1 MKAFKNV
8 TNQGNEPAVKKA
20 VNLPDD
26 SINLGW
32 FNSGEITPEIH
43 LSVSDLSGLI
53 PENVVPVST
62 SEIDTAMY
70 ADEFGVLR
78 YIKTNQEM
86 NQQFGSPIVANS
98 EVSISNY
105 ILNKQQTDL
114 NFNYTGRIVDLESE
128 MFIHSYYVSNYFAL
142 LDSSVSSY
150 NGMEKSSELREPA
163 KAGIQVVDSSGN
175 NLVDSNG
182 KNNYRIILEKYTNHR
197 SVVGLSGTI
206 YEGLDLYRIII
217 LLEQVNPQDLYLIYN
232 KYEKNEDDIP
242 YNPFFGYKEKINTI
256 QYYKPVAEES
266 EVVDPSSSERKV
278 YSTQLFSYK
287 ENELLKNK
295 ISNDGWKVYA
305 PRKAIQDP
313 RTFQPFNWRLLA
325 KITYDYANV
334 RNVYAESERAT
345 LKVGVLYSGQISQVK
360 NAYVFANM
368 EESVF
373 NLQNYLFENPIAA
386 STNNKSQ
393 RNYWLVDIDDNTID
407 YSKFDIL
414 VWTPIQNVTEPQG
427 TAINRALSLNASVF
441 IDASLISAGFSYLG
455 IDLSIDST
463 YASSG
468 LLTVH
473 ETYQDKRT
481 TTNPNGLM
489 NAWDISEYHE
499 SSTIPKNSIFGKRKD
514 GLNNDAI
521 FSLRTFNGIPSTQS
535 SSVALVSVN
544 SKAAIVKRS
553 TVTGNILQS
562 SLVISANPFLYLIND
577 IVKSDSSSVFN
588 NGDTNA
594 FPVGTVGDQ
603 TSAVSSLI
611 IGPNKFFYNYLSDV
625 NKNKVNNYAT
635 NNTTDQSTILWN
647 VSPWRN
653 LWTINGPVR
662 NGQVTVL
669 SELEKQEYNFSF
681 KNAIDS
687 NEQKFCRE
695 VSLSISGILEAD
707 FEGTLNGQDAES
719 IINADF
725 SNVEFYLEC
734 TNPNVKF
741 LNFTD
746 FTSTLSAG
754 GNTLLG
760 QASSSYKIFKLNPK
774 AFNQITKNP
783 PSAVSLNAYSTVN
796 SNEFDFS
803 SISYPYAILGASEYN
818 SRTDSVIKT
827 PTDFLPGSQDVRD
840 YNFAFKTSISINEI
854 TKTVNSYK
862 INWSTSFNSKIG
874 GSADFKN
881 VVFKPKGGTAGIS
894 KSNFSISEVE
904 ENKVQIKQTFSPF
917 NKYYYPGKAFS
928 KTDIVSADQTKTE
941 SSFNN
946 FHYTGDIDAG
956 NRWDEYF
963 AGKDSFS
970 TTSTTTTKTA
980 SSVPISTNITTTTTR
995 GPVLSSD
1002 IIKASIRAARESDG
1016 SYETDTITWSYFAS
1030 GLMPSSF
1037 WSTLVWKNNAA
1048 ITISLFF
1055 HQWLDQYIKGLEL
1068 TNSAIDNFIATKT
1081 GDFIADKFAEQN
1093 PIVYSAIEKQTLG
1106 GVSLGKV
1113 FTSTTTTSTVSKPTT
1128 KNGYSAG
1135 FVKYVQY
1142 TLLKIGHKI
1151 TVDGMYGPSTGTQ
1164 VRLFQHN
1171 AGLGFVD
1178 GIVDSQTKSVLATY
1192 WLNLYK
1198 NNNEKYNDI
1207 RADAPDGSRGYIS
1220 AAVKYSDI
1228 SNIGIAGKEYRRI
1241 SFTGV
1246 PGPTVLDDYIFFK
1259 VPQKANDQLLHS
1271 ITISTGEWAVGLGEL
1286 EVFTSDLNLKKFYQR
1301 KKEKINIPG
1310 ILPSFSPGAHGRISP
1325 NDSKIIEL
1333 NLAFP
1338 NAKWVGIRMYSQKIK
1353 DSKFGPNAEGF
1364 SIKDIQFEI
1373 SSPTIDIP
1381 PVYGKTSEFTGT
1393 AYGTIAGYTEIQ
1405 SSDEAVIDFSTISN
1419 MISSTISNITS
1430 INLSKVDFT
1439 MSQTVE
1445 GITQTKTVSQAISS
1459 SEQLRY
1465 SPPTVNKLMDK
1476 ISFKYE
1482 DIDVEIG
1489 GEHNNGLSSTLSLYN
1504 ISPSIVSSFKKNG
1517 TAAPTSIS
1525 NGDFS
1530 FTQVTGRSNFYVLKT
1545 ILGVGYESKET
1556 SPKVTVSGYYIADA
1570 DNVAS
1575 RQNTK
1580 ASINVRDGIV
1590 VLTDSNGMP
1599 TGFPNFNSYVPT
1611 TVNDVTNFGFL
1622 NLIWDYPTSEGQVLA
1637 PYGLDWGFYNVST
1650 KKFLGKKISYFEY
1663 MAYGA
1668 NNVYIGLN
1676 AFDSDMDRGTQDNIV
1691 GTTVRAPQAEAN
1703 RPTRYICPLYS
1714 VKVKSRSKIK
1724 VSSPPKALN
1733 KFDTWFVNVGVG
1745 KFIKNITMPSDHIFT
1760 NWMQNYK
1767 SSILTTITLK
1777 CYYDTTQIKTPSSS
1791 IFGHGYYDIYDE
1803 HPQIISDNTISL
1815 RYGSVHCVQ
1824 EQYDKNLYSS
1834 DEYTDASPI
1843 IPWIFVSIKNAKGKW
1858 IDIPRKEIKDFDK
1871 NTGRITFKKEIVP
1884 LNSKDIE
1891 VSYTVKNPDLMVHQI
1906 NGEVIP
1912 LNPFLAAEDNSP
1924 IFMYLL
1930 PIRCEIFENNEYSVP
1945 SGFISD
1951 GPLKFTRDST
1961 IFDANTNKYN
1971 PLALH
1976 IATINVNN
1984 TYTFENVSIEDM
1996 RIKGGG
2002 LKYSVDITKKFAED
2016 LDVASYSDIYTGMSF
2031 LHPNGGYVIIQI
2043 PEEVMLNFN
2052 SRDEI
2057 YSIVRNNLTA
2067 GVSFDIQD
2075 VDGNDWRSIYN
2086 AQ

>member
-20 VNLPDD
+20 VNLPED

-32 FNSGEITPEIH
+32 FNSGEITPEMH
-43 LSVSDLSGLI
+43 LSVSDLSRLI

-128 MFIHSYYVSNYFAL
+128 MFIHSYYVSNHFAL
-142 LDSSVSSY
+142 LDSSVSIY

-206 YEGLDLYRIII
+206 YQGLDLYRIII

-325 KITYDYANV
+325 KITYNYANV

-368 EESVF
+368 EESIF
-373 NLQNYLFENPIAA
+373 NLENYLFENPIAA

-393 RNYWLVDIDDNTID
+393 RNYWLVNIDDNTID

-414 VWTPIQNVTEPQG
+414 VWTPIQDVTELQG
-427 TAINRALSLNASVF
+427 NAINRALILNASVF

-455 IDLSIDST
+455 INLSITNTST
-463 YASSG
+463 G
-468 LLTVH
+468 FLTVQD
-473 ETYQDKRT
+473 TYKNGNT
-481 TTNPNGLM
+481 TM
-489 NAWDISEYHE
+489 NAWDLNEFNE
-499 SSTIPKNSIFGKRKD
+499 SSTRPKYSIFGKRTEV
-514 GLNNDAI
+514 LNNNSVV
-521 FSLRTFNGIPSTQS
+521 SLRTFNGIPDPLS
-535 SSVALVSVN
+535 SSVALVSVD
-544 SKAAIVKRS
+544 SKAVIVKRS
-553 TVTGNILQS
+553 TNTQNILPS
-562 SLVISANPFLYLIND
+562 SLVISANPFLNLVND
-577 IVKSDSSSVFN
+577 TIQADGSYVVN

-594 FPVGTVGDQ
+594 FAVGRVGNQ
-603 TSAVSSLI
+603 SSAVSTLI

-625 NKNKVNNYAT
+625 NKNKVNNFAT
-635 NNTTDQSTILWN
+635 NNTTNQSTILWN

-653 LWTINGPVR
+653 LWTINGAVN
-662 NGQVTVL
+662 NGKITIL
-669 SELEKQEYNFSF
+669 SDAEKEQYSFSL
-681 KNAIDS
+681 KNTIGTND
-687 NEQKFCRE
+687 QKFCRQ
-695 VSLSISGILEAD
+695 VSPSISGLFMGD
-707 FEGTLNGQDAES
+707 FDSTLNVANAQS

-746 FTSTLSAG
+746 FSSTLSAG
-754 GNTLLG
+754 GDTLLG
-760 QASSSYKIFKLNPK
+760 QGNPSYRIFKLNNNAYTSIRSVPS
-774 AFNQITKNP
+774 
-783 PSAVSLNAYSTVN
+783 SAVSLDAYSEVY
-796 SNEFDFS
+796 SNEFNFS

-854 TKTVNSYK
+854 TETVNSYK
-862 INWSTSFNSKIG
+862 INWSTSFSSDIG

-894 KSNFSISEVE
+894 KSNFSISKVE

-917 NKYYYPGKAFS
+917 NKYYYPGKTFS
-928 KTDIVSADQTKTE
+928 KTDIVSADHTTTE

-963 AGKDSFS
+963 AGKD
-970 TTSTTTTKTA
+970 
-980 SSVPISTNITTTTTR
+980 ITTTTTK

-1002 IIKASIRAARESDG
+1002 IIKAAIRAARESDG
-1016 SYETDTITWSYFAS
+1016 SYETGTITWSYFAS

-1055 HQWLDQYIKGLEL
+1055 HQWLDGYIKGLEL
-1068 TNSAIDNFIATKT
+1068 TSSAIDNFIATKT
-1081 GDFIADKFAEQN
+1081 GNFIADKFEEQN
-1093 PIVYSAIEKQTLG
+1093 PVVYSAIEKQTLG
-1106 GVSLGKV
+1106 GVSPGNV

-1128 KNGYSAG
+1128 KNGYSAD

-1171 AGLGFVD
+1171 AGLGLVD

-1198 NNNEKYNDI
+1198 NNNAKYNDI
-1207 RADAPDGSRGYIS
+1207 RADAPTGSQKYIS
-1220 AAVKYSDI
+1220 AAVRYSDI

-1246 PGPTVLDDYIFFK
+1246 PGPTVLEDYIFFK
-1259 VPQKANDQLLHS
+1259 VPQKANDQVLHS
-1271 ITISTGEWAVGLGEL
+1271 ITISTGEFGVELGGMDI
-1286 EVFTSDLNLKKFYQR
+1286 FTNDLDIKKFYQR

-1310 ILPSFSPGAHGRISP
+1310 ILPSFCPGAHGKIDKNS
-1325 NDSKIIEL
+1325 SKIIDF
-1333 NLAFP
+1333 AYAVP
-1338 NAKWVGIRMYSQKIK
+1338 YAKWIGIRMYSRKIK

-1364 SIKDIQFEI
+1364 SIKDIEFEI

-1381 PVYGKTSEFTGT
+1381 PVYGGTSKFTGT

-1405 SSDEAVIDFSTISN
+1405 SSDEALIDFSTISN

-1530 FTQVTGRSNFYVLKT
+1530 FTQVPGRSNFYVLKT

-1556 SPKVTVSGYYIADA
+1556 SPQVTVSDYYIADA

-1575 RQNTK
+1575 RRNTK

-1590 VLTDSNGMP
+1590 VLTDAEGMP
-1599 TGFPNFNSYVPT
+1599 TGFPNFSSYVPT
-1611 TVNDVTNFGFL
+1611 AVNSVANFGFL
-1622 NLIWDYPTSEGQVLA
+1622 NLIWNYSTSQGPVPA
-1637 PYGLDWGFYNVST
+1637 PYGLDWGFYNVLT

-1663 MAYGA
+1663 MDYGA
-1668 NNVYIGLN
+1668 NNVFIGLN

-1691 GTTVRAPQAEAN
+1691 GTTVRAPQSEAN

-1745 KFIKNITMPSDHIFT
+1745 KFIKNITIPLNYTFADT
-1760 NWMQNYK
+1760 NWMKQYK
-1767 SSILTTITLK
+1767 GKTLK

-1791 IFGHGYYDIYDE
+1791 IFGNGYYDIYDE

-1891 VSYTVKNPDLMVHQI
+1891 VSYTVKNSDLMVHQI

-1930 PIRCEIFENNEYSVP
+1930 PIRCEIFEGNEYKTP
-1945 SGFISD
+1945 FGFLSD

-1961 IFDANTNKYN
+1961 IFNPMSTKYN

-1976 IATINVNN
+1976 ISTINVNN
-1984 TYTFENVSIEDM
+1984 NYTFENVSIEDM

-2016 LDVASYSDIYTGMSF
+2016 LDVASYSDTYTGMSF

-2043 PEEVMLNFN
+2043 PQEVMSNFN

-2075 VDGNDWRSIYN
+2075 VDGNDWRTISN

>member
-1 MKAFKNV
+1 VKAFKNV

-32 FNSGEITPEIH
+32 FNSGEITPEMH

-53 PENVVPVST
+53 PENLVPVST
-62 SEIDTAMY
+62 SEIDTVMY

-78 YIKTNQEM
+78 YVKTNQEM

-142 LDSSVSSY
+142 LDSSVSNY

-175 NLVDSNG
+175 NFVDSNG

-206 YEGLDLYRIII
+206 YQGLDLYRIII
-217 LLEQVNPQDLYLIYN
+217 LLEQVDPQDLYLIYN
-232 KYEKNEDDIP
+232 KYEKNEDNIP

-266 EVVDPSSSERKV
+266 EVIDPSSSERKV

-313 RTFQPFNWRLLA
+313 RTFQSFNWRLLA
-325 KITYDYANV
+325 KINYNYANV

-345 LKVGVLYSGQISQVK
+345 LKVGVLYSGQVSQVK
-360 NAYVFANM
+360 NPYVFANM

-373 NLQNYLFENPIAA
+373 NLENYLFQNPIAA
-386 STNNKSQ
+386 SANNKSQ
-393 RNYWLVDIDDNTID
+393 KNYWLVNIDDNTID

-414 VWTPIQNVTEPQG
+414 VWTPTQPITDLQG
-427 TAINRALSLNASVF
+427 SAINRALSLNASVF

-455 IDLSIDST
+455 IDLFIPNTYTST
-463 YASSG
+463 G
-468 LLTVH
+468 FLTVQD
-473 ETYQDKRT
+473 TYKNGNT
-481 TTNPNGLM
+481 TM
-489 NAWDISEYHE
+489 NAWDLNEFNE
-499 SSTIPKNSIFGKRKD
+499 SSTSTKPRYSIFGKRTD
-514 GLNNDAI
+514 VLNNDSVV
-521 FSLRTFNGIPSTQS
+521 SLRTFSGPVSAGS
-535 SSVALVSVN
+535 SSVALVSVD
-544 SKAAIVKRS
+544 SKAVIIKRS
-553 TVTGNILQS
+553 LNTQGILPP
-562 SLVISANPFLYLIND
+562 SLVVSANPFLYLTND
-577 IVKSDSSSVFN
+577 IVKADGSSVAN

-594 FPVGTVGDQ
+594 FPVGTVGNQ
-603 TSAVSSLI
+603 TSAVSTLA

-625 NKNKVNNYAT
+625 NNNKVNNFAR

-653 LWTINGPVR
+653 LWTINGTVS

-681 KNAIDS
+681 KNAIGS
-687 NEQKFCRE
+687 TEQKFCRE
-695 VSLSISGILEAD
+695 IHPSISGILLAD

-746 FTSTLSAG
+746 FSSTLSAG

-760 QASSSYKIFKLNPK
+760 QANSSYKIFKLDTQ
-774 AFNQITKNP
+774 AFKQITANP

-796 SNEFDFS
+796 SNEFNFS

-818 SRTDSVIKT
+818 SRTDSAIKT

-862 INWSTSFNSKIG
+862 INWSTNFSSAIG

-894 KSNFSISEVE
+894 KSNFSISEVQ

-928 KTDIVSADQTKTE
+928 KTDIVSADQTETE

-946 FHYTGDIDAG
+946 FHYTGDIDVG

-970 TTSTTTTKTA
+970 TTGTTTTNTA
-980 SSVPISTNITTTTTR
+980 SSVPISTNTTVTTTK
-995 GPVLSSD
+995 GAALSNAT
-1002 IIKASIRAARESDG
+1002 IKAAIIAAKQSDG
-1016 SYETDTITWSYFAS
+1016 SYETGTINYMTS
-1030 GLMPSSF
+1030 GVDVPIGF
-1037 WSTLVWKNNAA
+1037 WSTLVWKNGDA
-1048 ITISLFF
+1048 ITLSAFF
-1055 HQWLDQYIKGLEL
+1055 NKWLDTFAQSKFPTLVL
-1068 TNSAIDNFIATKT
+1068 RQPAIDNYIASTQAS
-1081 GDFIADKFAEQN
+1081 FIADQFIAAN
-1093 PIVYSAIEKQTLG
+1093 SPIYLATESVTLG
-1106 GVSLGKV
+1106 GVSPGKV
-1113 FTSTTTTSTVSKPTT
+1113 FTSTTTTSTVSRPTT
-1128 KNGYSAG
+1128 RNGYSAD

-1142 TLLKIGHKI
+1142 TLLKMGYKI
-1151 TVDGMYGPSTGTQ
+1151 TVDGLYGSSTGTQ
-1164 VRLFQHN
+1164 IRLFQHN

-1198 NNNEKYNDI
+1198 NNNAKYNDI
-1207 RADAPDGSRGYIS
+1207 RADAPTGSQKYIS

-1228 SNIGIAGKEYRRI
+1228 SNIGIPGKEYRRI

-1246 PGPTVLDDYIFFK
+1246 PGPTVLEDYIFFK

-1271 ITISTGEWAVGLGEL
+1271 VTISTGEWAVRLGEL
-1286 EVFTSDLNLKKFYQR
+1286 EVFTSDLDLQKFYQR
-1301 KKEKINIPG
+1301 KKERINIPG
-1310 ILPSFSPGAHGRISP
+1310 VLPVFVAGSHGVINKNSSKVIDFGGAEYSRG
-1325 NDSKIIEL
+1325 L
-1333 NLAFP
+1333 
-1338 NAKWVGIRMYSQKIK
+1338 AKWIGIKMYSRKIN

-1364 SIKDIQFEI
+1364 SIKDIEFGI

-1381 PVYGKTSEFTGT
+1381 PVYGGTSTFTGT
-1393 AYGTIAGYTEIQ
+1393 AYGTIAGYAEIQ
-1405 SSDEAVIDFSTISN
+1405 SSDEALIDFSTISN
-1419 MISSTISNITS
+1419 MISKSNVTS
-1430 INLSKVDFT
+1430 INLSKIDFT
-1439 MSQTVE
+1439 MSQAVDGVTV
-1445 GITQTKTVSQAISS
+1445 TKTVSQAISS

-1465 SPPTVNKLMDK
+1465 SSATNKLGNT

-1482 DIDVEIG
+1482 DVDVVV
-1489 GEHNNGLSSTLSLYN
+1489 NGLDQSNSLEVSSTA
-1504 ISPSIVSSFKKNG
+1504 IVDSYRLNG

-1525 NGDFS
+1525 NSDFS
-1530 FTQVTGRSNFYVLKT
+1530 LTKVSERSNFYVLKT
-1545 ILGVGYESKET
+1545 VLGVGYESKET
-1556 SPKVTVSGYYIADA
+1556 SPKVTVSSYYIADA
-1570 DNVAS
+1570 DNLSS
-1575 RQNTK
+1575 RQNAK
-1580 ASINVRDGIV
+1580 LSINVKDGIV
-1590 VLTDSNGMP
+1590 VLTDVNGMP
-1599 TGFPNFNSYVPT
+1599 TGFPNFNSYIPT
-1611 TVNDVTNFGFL
+1611 AVNSVANFGFL
-1622 NLIWDYPTSEGQVLA
+1622 NLIWNYSSPA

-1650 KKFLGKKISYFEY
+1650 KKFLGKKISYLEY
-1663 MAYGA
+1663 MNQPGLDENTRGP

-1676 AFDSDMDRGTQDNIV
+1676 AFDSDMDIGTQDNIV
-1691 GTTVRAPQAEAN
+1691 GTTVRAPQTEAN

-1724 VSSPPKALN
+1724 VSSPPKALS

-1745 KFIKNITMPSDHIFT
+1745 KFIKEITIPLNYNFT
-1760 NWMQNYK
+1760 NWMKEYK
-1767 SSILTTITLK
+1767 GEKLK

-1791 IFGHGYYDIYDE
+1791 IFGNGYYDIYDE

-1834 DEYTDASPI
+1834 SEYTDASPI
-1843 IPWIFVSIKNAKGKW
+1843 VPWIFVSIKNAKGKW
-1858 IDIPRKEIKDFDK
+1858 INIPRKEIKDFDK

-1906 NGEVIP
+1906 NGEIIP

-1930 PIRCEIFENNEYSVP
+1930 PIRCEELVNGVYSAP
-1945 SGFISD
+1945 SGFVSD

-1961 IFDANTNKYN
+1961 IFNSASTKYN

-1976 IATINVNN
+1976 MATINVNN
-1984 TYTFENVSIEDM
+1984 NYTFENVSIEDM

-2016 LDVASYSDIYTGMSF
+2016 LDVASYSDTYTGMSF

-2043 PEEVMLNFN
+2043 PQEVMSNFN

-2075 VDGNDWRSIYN
+2075 VDGNDWRTISN

>member
-20 VNLPDD
+20 VNLPEN

-32 FNSGEITPEIH
+32 FNSGEITPEMH

-53 PENVVPVST
+53 PENAVPVST

-78 YIKTNQEM
+78 YLKANQEM

-105 ILNKQQTDL
+105 ILNKKQKDID
-114 NFNYTGRIVDLESE
+114 FNYTGRVPDLESE
-128 MFIHSYYVSNYFAL
+128 MFIHSYYVSNHFAL
-142 LDSSVSSY
+142 LDSSVSNY
-150 NGMEKSSELREPA
+150 RGMEKSSELREPA
-163 KAGIQVVDSSGN
+163 KAGIQVVDLSGN

-182 KNNYRIILEKYTNHR
+182 KNNYKIILQKYTNHR
-197 SVVGLSGTI
+197 SIVELSGTI
-206 YEGLDLYRIII
+206 YQGLDLYRIII

-232 KYEKNEDDIP
+232 KYEKNEDNIP

-256 QYYKPVAEES
+256 SYYKYVVEES
-266 EVVDPSSSERKV
+266 EVVDPSSSERKI

-287 ENELLKNK
+287 ENKLLKNK

-313 RTFQPFNWRLLA
+313 RTFQSFNWRLLA
-325 KITYDYANV
+325 KITYNYANV

-345 LKVGVLYSGQISQVK
+345 LKVGVLYSGEISQVK

-393 RNYWLVDIDDNTID
+393 KNYWLVNIDDNTID

-414 VWTPIQNVTEPQG
+414 VWTPIQAVTELQG
-427 TAINRALSLNASVF
+427 NTINRALSLNASVF

-455 IDLSIDST
+455 IDLSIDGTYTST
-463 YASSG
+463 G
-468 LLTVH
+468 FLTVQD
-473 ETYQDKRT
+473 TYK
-481 TTNPNGLM
+481 NGNNTM

-499 SSTIPKNSIFGKRKD
+499 SSTIPRYSIFGKRKD
-514 GLNNDAI
+514 VLNNDSI

-535 SSVALVSVN
+535 SSVALVSVD
-544 SKAAIVKRS
+544 SKAVIVKRS
-553 TVTGNILQS
+553 TVTGNILPS
-562 SLVISANPFLYLIND
+562 SLVISANPFLYLVND
-577 IVKSDSSSVFN
+577 TMKGDSSHTLN
-588 NGDTNA
+588 NGETNA
-594 FPVGTVGDQ
+594 FAVGTVGNQ
-603 TSAVSSLI
+603 TSAVSTLV

-635 NNTTDQSTILWN
+635 NNTINQSTILWN

-653 LWTINGPVR
+653 LWTINGAVK

-681 KNAIDS
+681 KNAIGS
-687 NEQKFCRE
+687 TEQKFCTE
-695 VSLSISGILEAD
+695 ISPSISGILLRD

-746 FTSTLSAG
+746 YNSTLSAG
-754 GNTLLG
+754 GDTLLG
-760 QASSSYKIFKLNPK
+760 QANSSYKIFKLDTQ
-774 AFNQITKNP
+774 AFNQIKANP
-783 PSAVSLNAYSTVN
+783 PSAVSLNAYSVVS

-803 SISYPYAILGASEYN
+803 NISYPYAIIGSSEYN
-818 SRTDSVIKT
+818 SRTDSGIKT

-854 TKTVNSYK
+854 TKTFNTYK
-862 INWSTSFNSKIG
+862 INWSTGFRSAIG

-881 VVFKPKGGTAGIS
+881 VVFKPGKNTNGITR
-894 KSNFSISEVE
+894 SNFSISEVE
-904 ENKVQIKQTFSPF
+904 ENKIQIKQTFSPF
-917 NKYYYPGKAFS
+917 NKYYYPGKVFS
-928 KTDIVSADQTKTE
+928 KTDIVSADQETTA
-941 SSFNN
+941 STFNN
-946 FHYTGDIDAG
+946 FHYTGDIDIG
-956 NRWDEYF
+956 NQWDEYMLGEGVIPLIKTLVKGIKVVKKDVLQILNDPYF
-963 AGKDSFS
+963 TWENYFNGEVFGDLRTFKPGEWTVLVPNPILWSSPLFNGSNKSCTEFDLIFKPWAVSLAKFIMYTSEPLNNLYRNWEDYLNTSTKDSIAEAF
-970 TTSTTTTKTA
+970 
-980 SSVPISTNITTTTTR
+980 ITEY
-995 GPVLSSD
+995 PNL
-1002 IIKASIRAARESDG
+1002 
-1016 SYETDTITWSYFAS
+1016 YFA
-1030 GLMPSSF
+1030 
-1037 WSTLVWKNNAA
+1037 KNSK
-1048 ITISLFF
+1048 ISVAGGNKKV
-1055 HQWLDQYIKGLEL
+1055 QDYTKYI
-1068 TNSAIDNFIATKT
+1068 
-1081 GDFIADKFAEQN
+1081 
-1093 PIVYSAIEKQTLG
+1093 
-1106 GVSLGKV
+1106 
-1113 FTSTTTTSTVSKPTT
+1113 
-1128 KNGYSAG
+1128 
-1135 FVKYVQY
+1135 QY
-1142 TLLKIGHKI
+1142 TLLKNGYKLN
-1151 TVDGMYGPSTGTQ
+1151 VDGMYGQQTHAT
-1164 VRLFQHN
+1164 VRLFQISKD
-1171 AGLGFVD
+1171 LGFID
-1178 GIVDSQTKSVLATY
+1178 GIVDSETKSVLATF
-1192 WLNLYK
+1192 WLKLFRENINKFKSLR
-1198 NNNEKYNDI
+1198 EE
-1207 RADAPDGSRGYIS
+1207 APDGSKKYID
-1220 AAVKYSDI
+1220 AAVRYSDI
-1228 SNIGIAGKEYRRI
+1228 SKIGVPGHEYRRI

-1246 PGPTVLDDYIFFK
+1246 PGPTVLEDYIFFK
-1259 VPQKANDQLLHS
+1259 VPQKASDQLLHS
-1271 ITISTGEWAVGLGEL
+1271 VTIFTGEWAVDLGEI
-1286 EVFTSDLNLKKFYQR
+1286 EVFTSDLDIQKFYQR
-1301 KKEKINIPG
+1301 KKERVSIPG
-1310 ILPSFSPGAHGRISP
+1310 ISPSFVVDVNKVVRGGDVKTIKL
-1325 NDSKIIEL
+1325 DS
-1333 NLAFP
+1333 ASP
-1338 NAKWVGIRMYSQKIK
+1338 NAKWVGIRMYSTKIN

-1364 SIKDIQFEI
+1364 SIRNIQFGI
-1373 SSPTIDIP
+1373 SSPDTHID
-1381 PVYGKTSEFTGT
+1381 PVYGGTSNFEGT
-1393 AYGTIAGYTEIQ
+1393 AYGTIAGYTQIQ
-1405 SSDEAVIDFSTISN
+1405 SPDEALIDFSTISN
-1419 MISSTISNITS
+1419 MISSTVSNITS
-1430 INLSKVDFT
+1430 INLSKIDFT

-1445 GITQTKTVSQAISS
+1445 GSTQTKTVSQVISS
-1459 SEQLRY
+1459 SEILRY
-1465 SPPTVNKLMDK
+1465 SSTTNKLMDK

-1489 GEHNNGLSSTLSLYN
+1489 GEHNNGLSHTLSLYD
-1504 ISPSIVSSFKKNG
+1504 ISPSIVSSFKLNG

-1530 FTQVTGRSNFYVLKT
+1530 LTQVPGRSNFYILKT

-1556 SPKVTVSGYYIADA
+1556 SPKVTVSNYFITDA
-1570 DNVAS
+1570 DNLS
-1575 RQNTK
+1575 SSQNTK
-1580 ASINVRDGIV
+1580 NTINVRDGIV
-1590 VLTDSNGMP
+1590 VLTGSTTLPNGTLVSTGLP
-1599 TGFPNFNSYVPT
+1599 TGFPNFNSYVT
-1611 TVNDVTNFGFL
+1611 TDSVTNFGFL
-1622 NLIWDYPTSEGQVLA
+1622 NLIWSYSSPA

-1663 MAYGA
+1663 MNQPGLTEGTRGP
-1668 NNVYIGLN
+1668 NNVFIGLN

-1691 GTTVRAPQAEAN
+1691 GTTVRAPQSEAN

-1745 KFIKNITMPSDHIFT
+1745 KFIKNITMPSNYIFT
-1760 NWMQNYK
+1760 NWMKEYTGK
-1767 SSILTTITLK
+1767 TLK
-1777 CYYDTTQIKTPSSS
+1777 CYYDTTQIKTPISS
-1791 IFGHGYYDIYDE
+1791 IFGHGHYDIHDE

-1815 RYGSVHCVQ
+1815 RYGSVHCAQ
-1824 EQYDKNLYSS
+1824 EQYDINLYSN
-1834 DEYTDASPI
+1834 DDYTDASPI
-1843 IPWIFVSIKNAKGKW
+1843 SPWIFVTIKNAKGKW
-1858 IDIPRKEIKDFDK
+1858 INIPRKEIKDFDK

-1884 LNSKDIE
+1884 VNSKDIK
-1891 VSYTVKNPDLMVHQI
+1891 VSYTIKSPDLMVHQI
-1906 NGEVIP
+1906 NGEMIP

-1930 PIRCEIFENNEYSVP
+1930 PIRCEILVPEVGIYETP
-1945 SGFISD
+1945 SGFVSD
-1951 GPLKFTRDST
+1951 DPLKFTRDST
-1961 IFDANTNKYN
+1961 IFNPISTKYN

-1976 IATINVNN
+1976 ISTINVNN
-1984 TYTFENVSIEDM
+1984 KYTFENVSIEDM

-2002 LKYSVDITKKFAED
+2002 LKYSVDITKEFAED
-2016 LDVASYSDIYTGMSF
+2016 LDIASYSDIYTGMSF
-2031 LHPNGGYVIIQI
+2031 LHPNGGYVILQI
-2043 PEEVMLNFN
+2043 PQEVMSNFN

-2075 VDGNDWRSIYN
+2075 VDGIDWRSIYE

>member
-1 MKAFKNV
+1 VKAFKNV

-32 FNSGEITPEIH
+32 FNSGEITPEMH

-53 PENVVPVST
+53 PENLVPVST

-78 YIKTNQEM
+78 YVKTNQEM

-128 MFIHSYYVSNYFAL
+128 MFIHSYYVSNHFAL

-150 NGMEKSSELREPA
+150 NGIEKSSELREPA

-182 KNNYRIILEKYTNHR
+182 KNNYTIILEKYTNHR
-197 SVVGLSGTI
+197 SIVELSGTI
-206 YEGLDLYRIII
+206 YQGLDLYRIIV

-232 KYEKNEDDIP
+232 KYEKNEDNIP

-266 EVVDPSSSERKV
+266 EVIDPSSSERKV

-325 KITYDYANV
+325 KIKYNYANV

-345 LKVGVLYSGQISQVK
+345 LKVGVLYSGQVSQVK
-360 NAYVFANM
+360 NPYVFANM

-393 RNYWLVDIDDNTID
+393 KNYWLVNIDDNTID

-414 VWTPIQNVTEPQG
+414 VWTPIQDVTELQG
-427 TAINRALSLNASVF
+427 SAINRALSSNASVF

-455 IDLSIDST
+455 IDLSIDGAYTST
-463 YASSG
+463 G
-468 LLTVH
+468 LLTVQ
-473 ETYQDKRT
+473 ETYKNGNT
-481 TTNPNGLM
+481 TM
-489 NAWDISEYHE
+489 NAWDLTEYHE
-499 SSTIPKNSIFGKRKD
+499 SSTTPKNSIFGKRKD

-521 FSLRTFNGIPSTQS
+521 VSLRTFNGAPSTQS

-544 SKAAIVKRS
+544 SKAVIVKRS
-553 TVTGNILQS
+553 TVTGNILPS
-562 SLVISANPFLYLIND
+562 SLVISANPFLYLTND
-577 IVKSDSSSVFN
+577 IVKADGSSVSN

-594 FPVGTVGDQ
+594 FPVGTVGNQ
-603 TSAVSSLI
+603 TSAVSTLI

-625 NKNKVNNYAT
+625 NKNKVNNFAT
-635 NNTTDQSTILWN
+635 NNTTNQSTILWN

-653 LWTINGPVR
+653 FWTINGAVK

-687 NEQKFCRE
+687 DEQKFCRQIYP
-695 VSLSISGILEAD
+695 SISAVLLGD

-746 FTSTLSAG
+746 YNSTLSAG
-754 GNTLLG
+754 GDTLLG
-760 QASSSYKIFKLNPK
+760 QPNSSYKIFKLDTK
-774 AFNQITKNP
+774 AFNQITANP

-796 SNEFDFS
+796 SNQFDFS

-862 INWSTSFNSKIG
+862 INWSTSFSSDIG

-928 KTDIVSADQTKTE
+928 KTDIVSADQTETE

-970 TTSTTTTKTA
+970 TTGTTTSTA
-980 SSVPISTNITTTTTR
+980 SSVPISTNVTTTTTK
-995 GPVLSSD
+995 GPVLNNE
-1002 IIKASIRAARESDG
+1002 IIRAAIRAARESDG
-1016 SYETDTITWSYFAS
+1016 SYETGTISYLTSGAS
-1030 GLMPSSF
+1030 VPIGF
-1037 WSTLVWKNNAA
+1037 WSTLVWKSGDA
-1048 ITISLFF
+1048 ITLSIFF
-1055 HQWLDQYIKGLEL
+1055 HQWLDKFTKGLGL
-1068 TNSAIDNFIATKT
+1068 TGSAIDQFLLSATGIFISNE
-1081 GDFIADKFAEQN
+1081 FIQQN
-1093 PIVYSAIEKQTLG
+1093 PIIYTAIEKQTLG
-1106 GVSLGKV
+1106 GVSPGKV
-1113 FTSTTTTSTVSKPTT
+1113 FTSTTTTSTVSRPTT
-1128 KNGYSAG
+1128 RNGYSAD

-1142 TLLKIGHKI
+1142 TLLKMGHKI
-1151 TVDGMYGPSTGTQ
+1151 TVDGLYGYSTGTQ
-1164 VRLFQHN
+1164 IRLFQHN

-1198 NNNEKYNDI
+1198 NNNEKYNDL
-1207 RADAPDGSRGYIS
+1207 RAGAPTGSQKYIS
-1220 AAVKYSDI
+1220 AAVRYSDI

-1246 PGPTVLDDYIFFK
+1246 PGPTVLEDYILFK
-1259 VPQKANDQLLHS
+1259 VPQKANDQVLHS
-1271 ITISTGEWAVGLGEL
+1271 VTVSTGEFGVVLGGIDI
-1286 EVFTSDLNLKKFYQR
+1286 FTSDLDIQKFYQR

-1310 ILPSFSPGAHGRISP
+1310 RP
-1325 NDSKIIEL
+1325 
-1333 NLAFP
+1333 
-1338 NAKWVGIRMYSQKIK
+1338 
-1353 DSKFGPNAEGF
+1353 
-1364 SIKDIQFEI
+1364 EI
-1373 SSPTIDIP
+1373 S
-1381 PVYGKTSEFTGT
+1381 
-1393 AYGTIAGYTEIQ
+1393 AR
-1405 SSDEAVIDFSTISN
+1405 SSAF
-1419 MISSTISNITS
+1419 
-1430 INLSKVDFT
+1430 
-1439 MSQTVE
+1439 
-1445 GITQTKTVSQAISS
+1445 
-1459 SEQLRY
+1459 
-1465 SPPTVNKLMDK
+1465 
-1476 ISFKYE
+1476 
-1482 DIDVEIG
+1482 
-1489 GEHNNGLSSTLSLYN
+1489 
-1504 ISPSIVSSFKKNG
+1504 
-1517 TAAPTSIS
+1517 
-1525 NGDFS
+1525 
-1530 FTQVTGRSNFYVLKT
+1530 
-1545 ILGVGYESKET
+1545 
-1556 SPKVTVSGYYIADA
+1556 
-1570 DNVAS
+1570 
-1575 RQNTK
+1575 
-1580 ASINVRDGIV
+1580 
-1590 VLTDSNGMP
+1590 
-1599 TGFPNFNSYVPT
+1599 
-1611 TVNDVTNFGFL
+1611 
-1622 NLIWDYPTSEGQVLA
+1622 
-1637 PYGLDWGFYNVST
+1637 
-1650 KKFLGKKISYFEY
+1650 FLGR
-1663 MAYGA
+1663 
-1668 NNVYIGLN
+1668 L
-1676 AFDSDMDRGTQDNIV
+1676 
-1691 GTTVRAPQAEAN
+1691 
-1703 RPTRYICPLYS
+1703 
-1714 VKVKSRSKIK
+1714 
-1724 VSSPPKALN
+1724 
-1733 KFDTWFVNVGVG
+1733 
-1745 KFIKNITMPSDHIFT
+1745 
-1760 NWMQNYK
+1760 
-1767 SSILTTITLK
+1767 
-1777 CYYDTTQIKTPSSS
+1777 
-1791 IFGHGYYDIYDE
+1791 
-1803 HPQIISDNTISL
+1803 
-1815 RYGSVHCVQ
+1815 
-1824 EQYDKNLYSS
+1824 
-1834 DEYTDASPI
+1834 
-1843 IPWIFVSIKNAKGKW
+1843 
-1858 IDIPRKEIKDFDK
+1858 
-1871 NTGRITFKKEIVP
+1871 
-1884 LNSKDIE
+1884 
-1891 VSYTVKNPDLMVHQI
+1891 
-1906 NGEVIP
+1906 
-1912 LNPFLAAEDNSP
+1912 
-1924 IFMYLL
+1924 
-1930 PIRCEIFENNEYSVP
+1930 
-1945 SGFISD
+1945 
-1951 GPLKFTRDST
+1951 
-1961 IFDANTNKYN
+1961 
-1971 PLALH
+1971 
-1976 IATINVNN
+1976 
-1984 TYTFENVSIEDM
+1984 
-1996 RIKGGG
+1996 
-2002 LKYSVDITKKFAED
+2002 
-2016 LDVASYSDIYTGMSF
+2016 
-2031 LHPNGGYVIIQI
+2031 
-2043 PEEVMLNFN
+2043 
-2052 SRDEI
+2052 
-2057 YSIVRNNLTA
+2057 
-2067 GVSFDIQD
+2067 
-2075 VDGNDWRSIYN
+2075 
-2086 AQ
+2086 

>member
-20 VNLPDD
+20 VHLPED

-32 FNSGEITPEIH
+32 FNSGEITPEMH
-43 LSVSDLSGLI
+43 LSVSDLSELI

-128 MFIHSYYVSNYFAL
+128 MFIHSYYVSNHFAL

-163 KAGIQVVDSSGN
+163 KAGIQVVDLSGN
-175 NLVDSNG
+175 NFVDSNG

-197 SVVGLSGTI
+197 SVVELSGTI
-206 YEGLDLYRIII
+206 YQGLDLYRIII

-232 KYEKNEDDIP
+232 KYEKNEDDIA

-287 ENELLKNK
+287 ENELLRNR

-313 RTFQPFNWRLLA
+313 RTFQSFNWRLLA
-325 KITYDYANV
+325 KITYNYANV

-368 EESVF
+368 EESIF
-373 NLQNYLFENPIAA
+373 NLQNYLFQNPIAA

-393 RNYWLVDIDDNTID
+393 KNYWLVNVDDNTID

-414 VWTPIQNVTEPQG
+414 VWTPTQAITELQG
-427 TAINRALSLNASVF
+427 NAINRALSLNASVF

-455 IDLSIDST
+455 IDLSITNTSIGFLTLQDT
-463 YASSG
+463 YKNG
-468 LLTVH
+468 N
-473 ETYQDKRT
+473 T
-481 TTNPNGLM
+481 TM
-489 NAWDISEYHE
+489 NAWDLNEFNE
-499 SSTIPKNSIFGKRKD
+499 SSTSIKPKYSIFGKRKEI
-514 GLNNDAI
+514 LNNDSI
-521 FSLRTFNGIPSTQS
+521 VSLRTFNGIPSTQS
-535 SSVALVSVN
+535 SSVALVSVD
-544 SKAAIVKRS
+544 SKAVIVKRS
-553 TVTGNILQS
+553 TVTGNILPS
-562 SLVISANPFLYLIND
+562 SLIISANPFLNLVND
-577 IVKSDSSSVFN
+577 TIKADGSHTLN

-594 FPVGTVGDQ
+594 FAVGTVGNQ
-603 TSAVSSLI
+603 TSAVSTLV

-635 NNTTDQSTILWN
+635 NNTTNQSTILWN

-653 LWTINGPVR
+653 LWTINGAVR

-669 SELEKQEYNFSF
+669 SQLEKQEYNFSF
-681 KNAIDS
+681 KNAIGS
-687 NEQKFCRE
+687 TEQKFCTE
-695 VSLSISGILEAD
+695 VSPSISGILLRD

-746 FTSTLSAG
+746 YNSTLSAG
-754 GNTLLG
+754 GDTLLG
-760 QASSSYKIFKLNPK
+760 QPNSSYKIFKLDTQ
-774 AFNQITKNP
+774 AFNQIKANP
-783 PSAVSLNAYSTVN
+783 PSPVSLNAYSAVN

-862 INWSTSFNSKIG
+862 INWSTSFSSDIG

-928 KTDIVSADQTKTE
+928 KTDIVSADQTTTA

-970 TTSTTTTKTA
+970 TTGTNTNTA
-980 SSVPISTNITTTTTR
+980 SSVPISTNVTTTTTK
-995 GPVLSSD
+995 GPVLSSA
-1002 IIKASIRAARESDG
+1002 IIKAAIIAARESDG
-1016 SYETDTITWSYFAS
+1016 SYETGTISYLTSGAS
-1030 GLMPSSF
+1030 VPIGF
-1037 WSTLVWKNNAA
+1037 WSTLVWKNGDA
-1048 ITISLFF
+1048 ITLSIFF
-1055 HQWLDQYIKGLEL
+1055 HQWLDKLTKGLGL
-1068 TNSAIDNFIATKT
+1068 TGSAIDNFLASANASYISTE
-1081 GDFIADKFAEQN
+1081 FIQQN
-1093 PIVYSAIEKQTLG
+1093 PIIYSAIEKQTLG
-1106 GVSLGKV
+1106 GVSPGKV
-1113 FTSTTTTSTVSKPTT
+1113 FTSTTTTSTVSRPTT
-1128 KNGYSAG
+1128 RNGYSAD

-1142 TLLKIGHKI
+1142 TLLRMGHKI
-1151 TVDGMYGPSTGTQ
+1151 TVDGLYGSSTGTQ
-1164 VRLFQHN
+1164 IRLFQHN

-1198 NNNEKYNDI
+1198 NNNQKYNDL
-1207 RADAPDGSRGYIS
+1207 RAGAPTGSQKYIS
-1220 AAVKYSDI
+1220 AAVRYSDI

-1246 PGPTVLDDYIFFK
+1246 PGPTVLEDYIFFK
-1259 VPQKANDQLLHS
+1259 VPQKANDQVLHS
-1271 ITISTGEWAVGLGEL
+1271 ITVSTGEWAVRLGEL
-1286 EVFTSDLNLKKFYQR
+1286 EVFATDLDLLKFYQR
-1301 KKEKINIPG
+1301 KKERVDIPG
-1310 ILPSFSPGAHGRISP
+1310 ISQSFVVGAHGVINS
-1325 NDSKIIEL
+1325 NSSKIVDITY
-1333 NLAFP
+1333 AVTDV
-1338 NAKWVGIRMYSQKIK
+1338 KWIGIRMYSRKIS

-1364 SIKDIQFEI
+1364 SIKDIEFGI

-1381 PVYGKTSEFTGT
+1381 PVYGKTSTFTGT
-1393 AYGTIAGYTEIQ
+1393 AYGTIEGYTEIQ
-1405 SSDEAVIDFSTISN
+1405 SSDEALIDFSTISN

-1430 INLSKVDFT
+1430 IKLSKVDFT
-1439 MSQTVE
+1439 MSQTVK
-1445 GITQTKTVSQAISS
+1445 GITQTKTVSQAILS

-1465 SPPTVNKLMDK
+1465 SPPTVNKLIDK

-1489 GEHNNGLSSTLSLYN
+1489 GEHNSGLSSTLSLYN
-1504 ISPSIVSSFKKNG
+1504 VSPSIVSSFKKNG

-1530 FTQVTGRSNFYVLKT
+1530 LTQMPGRSNFYVLKT

-1556 SPKVTVSGYYIADA
+1556 SPQVTVSGYYIADA

-1590 VLTDSNGMP
+1590 VLTSSSGTP
-1599 TGFPNFNSYVPT
+1599 IGFPNFNSYVT
-1611 TVNDVTNFGFL
+1611 TDSVINFGFL
-1622 NLIWDYPTSEGQVLA
+1622 NLIWNYSAPA

-1691 GTTVRAPQAEAN
+1691 GTTVRAPQSEAN

-1745 KFIKNITMPSDHIFT
+1745 KFIKNITIPLDYTFADT
-1760 NWMQNYK
+1760 NWMQQYK
-1767 SSILTTITLK
+1767 GKTLK

-1884 LNSKDIE
+1884 LNLKDIK

-1924 IFMYLL
+1924 IFMHLL

-1945 SGFISD
+1945 SGFVSD

-1961 IFDANTNKYN
+1961 IFNPMSTKYN

-1976 IATINVNN
+1976 ISTINVNN
-1984 TYTFENVSIEDM
+1984 NYTFENVSIEDM

-2043 PEEVMLNFN
+2043 PQEVMSNFN

>member
-32 FNSGEITPEIH
+32 FNSGEITPEMH

-53 PENVVPVST
+53 PENLVPVST

-78 YIKTNQEM
+78 YVKTNQEM

-128 MFIHSYYVSNYFAL
+128 MFIHSYYVSNHFTL

-150 NGMEKSSELREPA
+150 NGIEKSSELREPA

-182 KNNYRIILEKYTNHR
+182 KNNYKIILEKYTNHR
-197 SVVGLSGTI
+197 SIVELSGTI
-206 YEGLDLYRIII
+206 YQGLDLYRIIV

-232 KYEKNEDDIP
+232 KYEKNEDNIP

-266 EVVDPSSSERKV
+266 EVIDPSSSERKV

-287 ENELLKNK
+287 ENELLKNR
-295 ISNDGWKVYA
+295 ISNDGWKIYA

-325 KITYDYANV
+325 KITYNYANV

-345 LKVGVLYSGQISQVK
+345 LKVGVLYSGQVSQVK
-360 NAYVFANM
+360 NPYVFANM

-393 RNYWLVDIDDNTID
+393 KNYWLVNIDDNTID

-414 VWTPIQNVTEPQG
+414 VWTPIQDVTELQG
-427 TAINRALSLNASVF
+427 SAINRALSSNASVF

-455 IDLSIDST
+455 IDSPIAST
-463 YASSG
+463 YTSTG
-468 LLTVH
+468 LLTVQD
-473 ETYQDKRT
+473 TYK
-481 TTNPNGLM
+481 NGNSTM
-489 NAWDISEYHE
+489 NAWDLTEYHE

-514 GLNNDAI
+514 VLNNDSI
-521 FSLRTFNGIPSTQS
+521 VSLRTFSQVIDPSS

-544 SKAAIVKRS
+544 SKAVIVKRS
-553 TVTGNILQS
+553 TVTGNILPS

-577 IVKSDSSSVFN
+577 IVKADGSSVSN

-594 FPVGTVGDQ
+594 FPVGIVGNQ
-603 TSAVSSLI
+603 TSAVSTLI

-625 NKNKVNNYAT
+625 NKNKVNNFAT
-635 NNTTDQSTILWN
+635 NNTTNQSTILWN

-653 LWTINGPVR
+653 LWTINGAVR

-681 KNAIDS
+681 KNAIGS
-687 NEQKFCRE
+687 TEQKFCTE
-695 VSLSISGILEAD
+695 VSPSISGILLRD
-707 FEGTLNGQDAES
+707 FEGTLNGQDYES

-746 FTSTLSAG
+746 YNSTLSAG
-754 GNTLLG
+754 GDTLLG
-760 QASSSYKIFKLNPK
+760 QANSSYKIFKLDTQ
-774 AFNQITKNP
+774 AFNQIKANP

-803 SISYPYAILGASEYN
+803 SISYPYAILGSSEYN

-827 PTDFLPGSQDVRD
+827 PTDFLPGSQNVRD

-862 INWSTSFNSKIG
+862 INWSTNFSSDIG

-894 KSNFSISEVE
+894 KSNFSISEVQ

-928 KTDIVSADQTKTE
+928 KTDIVSADQTTTE

-970 TTSTTTTKTA
+970 TTGTTTSTA
-980 SSVPISTNITTTTTR
+980 SSVPISTNITTTTTK
-995 GPVLSSD
+995 GPVLSSE
-1002 IIKASIRAARESDG
+1002 IIRAAIRAARESDG
-1016 SYETDTITWSYFAS
+1016 SYETGTISYLTSGAS
-1030 GLMPSSF
+1030 VPIGF
-1037 WSTLVWKNNAA
+1037 WSTLVWKSGDA
-1048 ITISLFF
+1048 ITLSIFF
-1055 HQWLDQYIKGLEL
+1055 DQWLDKFTKGLGL
-1068 TNSAIDNFIATKT
+1068 TGSAIDTFLLSATGILISNEFIQ
-1081 GDFIADKFAEQN
+1081 QN
-1093 PIVYSAIEKQTLG
+1093 PIIYTAIEKQTLG
-1106 GVSLGKV
+1106 GVSPGKV
-1113 FTSTTTTSTVSKPTT
+1113 FTSTTTTSTVSRPTT
-1128 KNGYSAG
+1128 RNGYSAD

-1142 TLLKIGHKI
+1142 TLLKMGHKI
-1151 TVDGMYGPSTGTQ
+1151 TVDGLYDYSTGTQ
-1164 VRLFQHN
+1164 IRLFQHN

-1198 NNNEKYNDI
+1198 NNNEKYNDL
-1207 RADAPDGSRGYIS
+1207 RAGAPIGSQKYIS
-1220 AAVKYSDI
+1220 AAVRYSDI

-1246 PGPTVLDDYIFFK
+1246 PGPTVLEDYILFK
-1259 VPQKANDQLLHS
+1259 IPQKANDQVLHS
-1271 ITISTGEWAVGLGEL
+1271 ITISTGEFGVELGGIDI
-1286 EVFTSDLNLKKFYQR
+1286 FTSDLDVQKFYQR

-1310 ILPSFSPGAHGRISP
+1310 ILPSFCPGAFGKINKNS
-1325 NDSKIIEL
+1325 SKIID
-1333 NLAFP
+1333 LAYAVP
-1338 NAKWVGIRMYSQKIK
+1338 YAKWIGIKMYSRKIS

-1364 SIKDIQFEI
+1364 SIKDIQFQI
-1373 SSPTIDIP
+1373 SSPTIEIP
-1381 PVYGKTSEFTGT
+1381 PVYGGTSTFTGT
-1393 AYGTIAGYTEIQ
+1393 AYGTITGYAEIR
-1405 SSDEAVIDFSTISN
+1405 SSDEALIDFSTISN
-1419 MISSTISNITS
+1419 MISKSNVTS
-1430 INLSKVDFT
+1430 INLNKIDFT
-1439 MSQTVE
+1439 MSQVVDDVT
-1445 GITQTKTVSQAISS
+1445 ITKTVSHLPSEPLIYSS
-1459 SEQLRY
+1459 ATAT
-1465 SPPTVNKLMDK
+1465 SPEVNKLGNS
-1476 ISFKYE
+1476 ISFKHE
-1482 DIDVEIG
+1482 EIDVVV
-1489 GEHNNGLSSTLSLYN
+1489 NGLSQTNSIYT
-1504 ISPSIVSSFKKNG
+1504 ISPSIVTSFKLNG
-1517 TAAPTSIS
+1517 TAAETSIS
-1525 NGDFS
+1525 NSDFS
-1530 FTQVTGRSNFYVLKT
+1530 LTQVPGRSNFYVLKT
-1545 ILGVGYESKET
+1545 VLGVGFESKET
-1556 SPKVTVSGYYIADA
+1556 SPQVTVSDYHIADA
-1570 DNVAS
+1570 DNISS

-1590 VLTDSNGMP
+1590 VLTNSSGTP
-1599 TGFPNFNSYVPT
+1599 IGFPNFNSYIPT
-1611 TVNDVTNFGFL
+1611 TVDSVANFGFL
-1622 NLIWDYPTSEGQVLA
+1622 NLLWNYSSPA
-1637 PYGLDWGFYNVST
+1637 PYGLDWGFYNVLT

-1663 MAYGA
+1663 MDYGA
-1668 NNVYIGLN
+1668 NNVFIGLN

-1691 GTTVRAPQAEAN
+1691 GTTVRAPQSEAN

-1745 KFIKNITMPSDHIFT
+1745 KFIKSITIPLNYTFADT
-1760 NWMQNYK
+1760 NWMKQYK
-1767 SSILTTITLK
+1767 GKTLK

-1791 IFGHGYYDIYDE
+1791 IFGNGYYDIYDE

-1906 NGEVIP
+1906 NGEIIP

-1930 PIRCEIFENNEYSVP
+1930 PIRCEIFEDNEYKTP
-1945 SGFISD
+1945 SGFVSD

-1961 IFDANTNKYN
+1961 IFNPASTKYN

-1976 IATINVNN
+1976 ISTINVNN
-1984 TYTFENVSIEDM
+1984 NYTFENVSIEDM
-1996 RIKGGG
+1996 RVKGGG
-2002 LKYSVDITKKFAED
+2002 LKYSVDVTKQFAED